1 MNVLAQDDRQLE
13 STLFQINMNACE
25 QLRPSLWK
33 LLTSTEETERY
44 RFFQSEH
51 ESRAYNLVDVENE
64 KLFYELDDPIASMA
78 AHLESC
84 INRLQGIMVCLG
96 FGLGYAPLMLVK
108 QKNYVSRS
116 IVIIEPDPEVLLCAF
131 KTLDCRAI
139 LESDDVLMLVGF
151 ELDEISPAV
160 QNHLFQSNRLINAKN
175 LQIVDL
181 PAAVETDGEYYLEA
195 VKRVTSSV
203 YEGVKFVGNC
213 PNDALQGL
221 DNTLSNALT
230 HIEAPGLHQLSGA
243 CAGMPGIVVASGPSL
258 DKNVHLL
265 KGLENHAVICSADA
279 SLRHLLRRNLK
290 PHLIACMERLDE
302 TALLFE
308 NLEPQDYRDVSMVAA
323 PVIHHKTYEAYKGP
337 IISTEREYGYQ
348 DLIAFDK
355 GRLAPGP
362 SAGNYAFR
370 ILRYLG
376 CDPIILI
383 GQDLALDESGKT
395 HASGDPYGDE
405 QDVYKTQP
413 IMVEGNYTDQL
424 PSNPILK
431 MFHYGYE
438 CDVADTS
445 VTVVNATEGGAK
457 IAGTILKT
465 FSEAIEDHLKEPI
478 DSALRADLSVSD
490 YLQSKIISPSAD
502 QVSKDFQTFKDRLN
516 KAIEFLDE
524 VDEVIET
531 AAQAAEDFKDLI
543 EQEISEK
550 NELDSQ
556 RETAKKNMNKVSALS
571 TDPQFREIA
580 MDTVSAIFFHTM
592 ADYIHAMAN
601 AETEED
607 MDLELIK
614 NIENLTNNFRVLL
627 RYVRSITEQHLD
639 RIDDGTNESATFFER
654 QSELE
659 AQ

>member
-1 MNVLAQDDRQLE
+1 
-13 STLFQINMNACE
+13 
-25 QLRPSLWK
+25 
-33 LLTSTEETERY
+33 
-44 RFFQSEH
+44 
-51 ESRAYNLVDVENE
+51 
-64 KLFYELDDPIASMA
+64 
-78 AHLESC
+78 
-84 INRLQGIMVCLG
+84 
-96 FGLGYAPLMLVK
+96 
-108 QKNYVSRS
+108 
-116 IVIIEPDPEVLLCAF
+116 
-131 KTLDCRAI
+131 
-139 LESDDVLMLVGF
+139 
-151 ELDEISPAV
+151 
-160 QNHLFQSNRLINAKN
+160 
-175 LQIVDL
+175 
-181 PAAVETDGEYYLEA
+181 
-195 VKRVTSSV
+195 
-203 YEGVKFVGNC
+203 
-213 PNDALQGL
+213 
-221 DNTLSNALT
+221 
-230 HIEAPGLHQLSGA
+230 
-243 CAGMPGIVVASGPSL
+243 
-258 DKNVHLL
+258 
-265 KGLENHAVICSADA
+265 
-279 SLRHLLRRNLK
+279 
-290 PHLIACMERLDE
+290 
-302 TALLFE
+302 
-308 NLEPQDYRDVSMVAA
+308 
-323 PVIHHKTYEAYKGP
+323 
-337 IISTEREYGYQ
+337 
-348 DLIAFDK
+348 
-355 GRLAPGP
+355 
-362 SAGNYAFR
+362 
-370 ILRYLG
+370 
-376 CDPIILI
+376 
-383 GQDLALDESGKT
+383 
-395 HASGDPYGDE
+395 
-405 QDVYKTQP
+405 
-413 IMVEGNYTDQL
+413 MVEGKYTDQL

-550 NELDSQ
+550 SELDSQ

-639 RIDDGTNESATFFER
+639 RIDQGTNESATFFER
-654 QSELE
+654 QSDLE